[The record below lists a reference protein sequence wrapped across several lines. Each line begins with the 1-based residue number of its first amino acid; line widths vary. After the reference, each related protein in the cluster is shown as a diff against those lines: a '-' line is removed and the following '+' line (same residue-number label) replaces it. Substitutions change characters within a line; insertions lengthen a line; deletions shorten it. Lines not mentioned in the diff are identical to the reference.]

1 MDASPEEKCQGSEGE
16 QGKVCDQKSRNVV
29 SSELSA
35 DDKEKDSMSQEES
48 GATRMVQDEQA
59 DSPVADGAAG
69 VADGSQSPECDGSLV
84 GTENSTA
91 GSSEESSDHDYAQI
105 SDSETDASIL
115 ERLFPEFPSCD
126 DGDEDDDDDDENTSD
141 EDIGGGAAEPDIP
154 GCTEDTRCPAMTRWS
169 TAYDLRRRHLGLC
182 SASSLR
188 RRAMSSY
195 ALVRRLDK
203 EREIAGHEGCVNTLH
218 YSEDGEVLASSGDD
232 LNVMLWDWRRGKRTL
247 AFASG
252 HSSNVFQAKFMPSCL
267 NSMMVS
273 TARDGL
279 VRRHLLTP
287 SGDVTSKTVAE
298 HDDAAHKLAL
308 EPGNPHTVRSCGE
321 DGKVFSIDLR
331 TDECEL
337 LVQSMELRSPRH
349 ARLYSIFTNPVQP
362 WYFAVSGSSR
372 TLSVYDQRYITDD
385 RPVQLYTVKSM
396 KEHATVTC
404 VVYSNDGKELLATY
418 NDESIYIFNTE
429 LSRTVPVHRYTGHRN
444 NDTIKGVN
452 FFGPNSEYVVSGSDC
467 GHVFIWEKSTEK
479 VVQLLK
485 ADEVGAVN
493 CLEPNPQC
501 MALATSG
508 LEHTVKVWTP
518 HARRPTDMSGLE
530 AVTSRNATTLQHSS
544 AWLVNVLM
552 EHRIRSLMRHRR
564 MYGNRA
570 AAAGGV

>member
-29 SSELSA
+29 SSELGA

-48 GATRMVQDEQA
+48 GATRMVQDEEA

-91 GSSEESSDHDYAQI
+91 GSCEESSDHDYAQI

-126 DGDEDDDDDDENTSD
+126 DEDEDDDDDDDENTSD

-467 GHVFIWEKSTEK
+467 RHVFIWEKSTEK

-530 AVTSRNATTLQHSS
+530 ALTWRNDMTEWLQDSS
-544 AWLVNVLM
+544 PWVVNV
-552 EHRIRSLMRHRR
+552 
-564 MYGNRA
+564 A
-570 AAAGGV
+570 ANMLGSSDEDDSDD